1 MLNGTLQSANLR
13 PLEQNWFCLIRKEN
27 MVYFFRDLKLAND
40 LNKDLV
46 SEKEQAIYLFLIFLP
61 SMFLV
66 SSVFLSNIDSE
77 YSINTFDYILDLSM
91 LIFTIILLSAILI
104 VPSTTL
110 DVIYANWNTFID
122 LITNENI
129 NQSESDKIASGQ
141 QEYNK

>member
-61 SMFLV
+61 TMFLV